1 MSAPATVKW
10 TFHTIPHPG
19 EEGYTTWSETSW
31 QVNGGANN
39 WAGMAL
45 DEARGLVFVPT
56 GSAAPDFHGADRAGD
71 NLFANC
77 LLALDA
83 ATGRKVWHFQAVH
96 HDIWDRDFP
105 SPPTLVTVRRDG
117 RAIDAVAQTTKQG
130 FVFVLDRETGAAA
143 VPGGRTAGAGQRR
156 ARRARRRAPSR
167 CRACPSRSHGSG

>member
-1 MSAPATVKW
+1 M
-10 TFHTIPHPG
+10 
-19 EEGYTTWSETSW
+19 
-31 QVNGGANN
+31 NGGANN

-56 GSAAPDFHGADRAGD
+56 GSAAPDFHGADRIGD

-83 ATGRKVWHFQAVH
+83 ATGKKVWHFQAVH

-117 RAIDAVAQTTKQG
+117 RAIDAVAQTTKHG
-130 FVFVLDRETGAAA
+130 YVFVLDRETGAPLFPVDEKPFA
-143 VPGGRTAGAGQRR
+143 GRAPSR
-156 ARRARRRAPSR
+156 ASAPRAPSR
-167 CRACPSRSHGSG
+167 CRVFPSRSPARP